1 MMVEPD
7 AVLPLRKGD
16 YDAASTTVIKQSH
29 STLYGSVRLH
39 ATKTLSFVLRLS
51 EHPSGL
57 PAITLGGWRAPLA
70 NVSSWNTKRLL
81 H

>member
-51 EHPSGL
+51 EHPSG
-57 PAITLGGWRAPLA
+57 WRAPLA